1 MSPYK
6 MQDWVNE
13 ILPDGASLSEES
25 AAMIERVFTAT
36 ATSFGEQGME
46 FEPLLPD
53 DEQPLNG
60 RANALALWCTGFLY
74 GLGTGH
80 ISDLEALNGDV
91 GEIVRDF
98 TEISRATGDD
108 ADADES
114 NEQAYAELVEFIRVA
129 AQVVFEELLPL
140 RSQAYPAAAA
150 AALMD
155 RKEFARRRRQFMRM
169 IGKDASRSCRPPGA
183 PSQRRHRVR
192 LPAGQPFLLPER
204 IPEPDAVAVL
214 VPGRAAGR
222 VPAVRARARRA
233 ARVWDGARAG
243 PTARSSATA
252 RTMPFRSPTSTRS
265 CPA

>member
-1 MSPYK
+1 MQRANAKDYRAPYCGIIGTMVISDIRFQDFEDVLATAGSLSDAAEAHGSLCGALCSVSPYR

-13 ILPDGASLSEES
+13 ILPDGTALSDES
-25 AAMIERVFTAT
+25 AAMLERVFTAT
-36 ATSFGEQGME
+36 ANSFGEQGME

-60 RANALALWCTGFLY
+60 RANALALWCSGFLY
-74 GLGTGH
+74 GLGSGH

-140 RSQAYPAAAA
+140 RRQVYPA
-150 AALMD
+150 
-155 RKEFARRRRQFMRM
+155 Q
-169 IGKDASRSCRPPGA
+169 
-183 PSQRRHRVR
+183 QRLH
-192 LPAGQPFLLPER
+192 
-204 IPEPDAVAVL
+204 
-214 VPGRAAGR
+214 
-222 VPAVRARARRA
+222 
-233 ARVWDGARAG
+233 
-243 PTARSSATA
+243 
-252 RTMPFRSPTSTRS
+252 
-265 CPA
+265 

>member
-1 MSPYK
+1 MQRANAKDYRAPYCGIIGSMVISDIRFQDFEDVLATAGSLSDAAEAHGSLCGALCSMSPYR

-13 ILPDGASLSEES
+13 ILPDGTALSDES
-25 AAMIERVFTAT
+25 AAMLERVFTAT
-36 ATSFGEQGME
+36 ANSFGEQGME

-60 RANALALWCTGFLY
+60 RANALALWCSGFLY
-74 GLGTGH
+74 GLGSGH

-140 RSQAYPAAAA
+140 RRQVYPA
-150 AALMD
+150 
-155 RKEFARRRRQFMRM
+155 Q
-169 IGKDASRSCRPPGA
+169 
-183 PSQRRHRVR
+183 QRLH
-192 LPAGQPFLLPER
+192 
-204 IPEPDAVAVL
+204 
-214 VPGRAAGR
+214 
-222 VPAVRARARRA
+222 
-233 ARVWDGARAG
+233 
-243 PTARSSATA
+243 
-252 RTMPFRSPTSTRS
+252 
-265 CPA
+265 

>member
-1 MSPYK
+1 MQRGGAGPYCGIIGVTMISDIRFKDFEDALATAGSLADAAEAHGSLCGALCSVSPYR

-13 ILPDGASLSEES
+13 ILPDGTALSDDS
-25 AAMIERVFTAT
+25 AAMLEWVFTAT
-36 ATSFGEQGME
+36 ANSFGEQGME

-60 RANALALWCTGFLY
+60 RANALALWCSGFLY
-74 GLGTGH
+74 GLGSGH

-140 RSQAYPAAAA
+140 RRQVYPA
-150 AALMD
+150 
-155 RKEFARRRRQFMRM
+155 Q
-169 IGKDASRSCRPPGA
+169 
-183 PSQRRHRVR
+183 QRLH
-192 LPAGQPFLLPER
+192 
-204 IPEPDAVAVL
+204 
-214 VPGRAAGR
+214 
-222 VPAVRARARRA
+222 
-233 ARVWDGARAG
+233 
-243 PTARSSATA
+243 
-252 RTMPFRSPTSTRS
+252 
-265 CPA
+265 

>member
-1 MSPYK
+1 MRNAKGVSPSYCGIIDPMISDIRFKDFEDVLATAGSLADAAETHGSLCGALCPMSPYK

-13 ILPDGASLSEES
+13 ILPDGAALSDES
-25 AAMIERVFTAT
+25 SAMIEKVFTAT

-53 DEQPLNG
+53 DESPLNG

-98 TEISRATGDD
+98 TEISRASGDD

-140 RSQAYPAAAA
+140 RRQVYPP
-150 AALMD
+150 
-155 RKEFARRRRQFMRM
+155 Q
-169 IGKDASRSCRPPGA
+169 
-183 PSQRRHRVR
+183 QRLH
-192 LPAGQPFLLPER
+192 
-204 IPEPDAVAVL
+204 
-214 VPGRAAGR
+214 
-222 VPAVRARARRA
+222 
-233 ARVWDGARAG
+233 
-243 PTARSSATA
+243 
-252 RTMPFRSPTSTRS
+252 
-265 CPA
+265 

>member
-1 MSPYK
+1 MRNAKGVARPYCGIIEGMISDIRFKDFEDVLATAGSLADAAEAHGSLCGALCSISPYK

-13 ILPDGASLSEES
+13 ILPDGASLSDES
-25 AAMIERVFTAT
+25 SAMIERVFTAT

-53 DEQPLNG
+53 DESPLNG

-98 TEISRATGDD
+98 TEISRASGDE

-140 RSQAYPAAAA
+140 RRQVYPP
-150 AALMD
+150 
-155 RKEFARRRRQFMRM
+155 Q
-169 IGKDASRSCRPPGA
+169 
-183 PSQRRHRVR
+183 QRLH
-192 LPAGQPFLLPER
+192 
-204 IPEPDAVAVL
+204 
-214 VPGRAAGR
+214 
-222 VPAVRARARRA
+222 
-233 ARVWDGARAG
+233 
-243 PTARSSATA
+243 
-252 RTMPFRSPTSTRS
+252 
-265 CPA
+265 

>member
-1 MSPYK
+1 MPLLRYYSTMMMSDIRFKDFEDVLASAGGLADAAEAHGSLCGALCSVSPYR
-6 MQDWVNE
+6 MQDWINE
-13 ILPDGASLSEES
+13 ILPDGAAVSEES

-74 GLGTGH
+74 GLGTGA

-108 ADADES
+108 ADSDES

-140 RSQAYPAAAA
+140 RRQVYP
-150 AALMD
+150 
-155 RKEFARRRRQFMRM
+155 EQ
-169 IGKDASRSCRPPGA
+169 
-183 PSQRRHRVR
+183 QRLH
-192 LPAGQPFLLPER
+192 
-204 IPEPDAVAVL
+204 
-214 VPGRAAGR
+214 
-222 VPAVRARARRA
+222 
-233 ARVWDGARAG
+233 
-243 PTARSSATA
+243 
-252 RTMPFRSPTSTRS
+252 
-265 CPA
+265 

>member
-1 MSPYK
+1 LRNAKGVARPYCGIIEGMISDIRFKDFEDVLATAGSLADAAEAHGSLCGALCSMSPYK

-13 ILPDGASLSEES
+13 ILPDGAALSDES
-25 AAMIERVFTAT
+25 SAMIERVFTAT

-53 DEQPLNG
+53 DESPLNG

-98 TEISRATGDD
+98 TEISRASGDE

-140 RSQAYPAAAA
+140 RRQVYPP
-150 AALMD
+150 
-155 RKEFARRRRQFMRM
+155 Q
-169 IGKDASRSCRPPGA
+169 
-183 PSQRRHRVR
+183 QRLH
-192 LPAGQPFLLPER
+192 
-204 IPEPDAVAVL
+204 
-214 VPGRAAGR
+214 
-222 VPAVRARARRA
+222 
-233 ARVWDGARAG
+233 
-243 PTARSSATA
+243 
-252 RTMPFRSPTSTRS
+252 
-265 CPA
+265 

>member
-1 MSPYK
+1 MQRAASARTTVLLAVMISEIRFKDFEDVLATAGSLADAAEAHGSLCGALCSMSPYK

-13 ILPDGASLSEES
+13 ILPDGSALSDEA
-25 AAMIERVFTAT
+25 AAMIEKVFTAT

-108 ADADES
+108 AEADES

-140 RSQAYPAAAA
+140 RRQVYPA
-150 AALMD
+150 
-155 RKEFARRRRQFMRM
+155 Q
-169 IGKDASRSCRPPGA
+169 
-183 PSQRRHRVR
+183 QRLH
-192 LPAGQPFLLPER
+192 
-204 IPEPDAVAVL
+204 
-214 VPGRAAGR
+214 
-222 VPAVRARARRA
+222 
-233 ARVWDGARAG
+233 
-243 PTARSSATA
+243 
-252 RTMPFRSPTSTRS
+252 
-265 CPA
+265 

>member
-1 MSPYK
+1 MQRASPSPYCGIIGPMMISDIRFKDFEDVLATAGSLADAAEAHGSLCGALCSMSPYR
-6 MQDWVNE
+6 MQDWINE
-13 ILPDGASLSEES
+13 ILPDGAALSDES
-25 AAMIERVFTAT
+25 AAMLERVFTAT
-36 ATSFGEQGME
+36 AASFGEQGME

-108 ADADES
+108 AEADES

-140 RSQAYPAAAA
+140 RRQVYPA
-150 AALMD
+150 
-155 RKEFARRRRQFMRM
+155 Q
-169 IGKDASRSCRPPGA
+169 
-183 PSQRRHRVR
+183 QRLH
-192 LPAGQPFLLPER
+192 
-204 IPEPDAVAVL
+204 
-214 VPGRAAGR
+214 
-222 VPAVRARARRA
+222 
-233 ARVWDGARAG
+233 
-243 PTARSSATA
+243 
-252 RTMPFRSPTSTRS
+252 
-265 CPA
+265 

>member
-1 MSPYK
+1 MIGPLTAVLLAQMISDIRFKDFEDVLATAGSLADAAEAHGSLCGALCSMSPYK

-13 ILPDGASLSEES
+13 ILPDGAALSDES
-25 AAMIERVFTAT
+25 AAMLERVFTAT

-60 RANALALWCTGFLY
+60 RANALALWCSGFLY

-140 RSQAYPAAAA
+140 RRQVYPA
-150 AALMD
+150 
-155 RKEFARRRRQFMRM
+155 Q
-169 IGKDASRSCRPPGA
+169 
-183 PSQRRHRVR
+183 QRLH
-192 LPAGQPFLLPER
+192 
-204 IPEPDAVAVL
+204 
-214 VPGRAAGR
+214 
-222 VPAVRARARRA
+222 
-233 ARVWDGARAG
+233 
-243 PTARSSATA
+243 
-252 RTMPFRSPTSTRS
+252 
-265 CPA
+265 

>member
-1 MSPYK
+1 MQRAASARTTVLLAVMISEIRFKDLEDVLATAGSLADAAEAHGSLCGALCSMSPYK

-13 ILPDGASLSEES
+13 ILPDGAALSDEA
-25 AAMIERVFTAT
+25 AAMIEKVFTAT

-108 ADADES
+108 AEADES

-140 RSQAYPAAAA
+140 RRQVYPA
-150 AALMD
+150 
-155 RKEFARRRRQFMRM
+155 Q
-169 IGKDASRSCRPPGA
+169 
-183 PSQRRHRVR
+183 QRLH
-192 LPAGQPFLLPER
+192 
-204 IPEPDAVAVL
+204 
-214 VPGRAAGR
+214 
-222 VPAVRARARRA
+222 
-233 ARVWDGARAG
+233 
-243 PTARSSATA
+243 
-252 RTMPFRSPTSTRS
+252 
-265 CPA
+265 

>member
-1 MSPYK
+1 MQRASDISLGSPSGIILRIMMADIRFKDFEDVLAAAGSLADAAEAHGSLCGALCSMSPYK

-13 ILPDGASLSEES
+13 ILPDGASLSDES

-36 ATSFGEQGME
+36 AASFGEQGME

-74 GLGTGH
+74 GLGTGQ

-140 RSQAYPAAAA
+140 RRQVYPTT
-150 AALMD
+150 
-155 RKEFARRRRQFMRM
+155 
-169 IGKDASRSCRPPGA
+169 P
-183 PSQRRHRVR
+183 QRLH
-192 LPAGQPFLLPER
+192 
-204 IPEPDAVAVL
+204 
-214 VPGRAAGR
+214 
-222 VPAVRARARRA
+222 
-233 ARVWDGARAG
+233 
-243 PTARSSATA
+243 
-252 RTMPFRSPTSTRS
+252 
-265 CPA
+265 

>member
-1 MSPYK
+1 MMSDIRFKDFEDVLATAGSLADAAEAHGSLCGALCSMSPYK

-13 ILPDGASLSEES
+13 ILPDGTSLSEQSS
-25 AAMIERVFTAT
+25 AMLERVFSAT

-53 DEQPLNG
+53 DESPLNG

-108 ADADES
+108 ADADDS
-114 NEQAYAELVEFIRVA
+114 NEQAYMELVEFIRVA

-140 RSQAYPAAAA
+140 RQQIYPA
-150 AALMD
+150 
-155 RKEFARRRRQFMRM
+155 Q
-169 IGKDASRSCRPPGA
+169 
-183 PSQRRHRVR
+183 QRLH
-192 LPAGQPFLLPER
+192 
-204 IPEPDAVAVL
+204 
-214 VPGRAAGR
+214 
-222 VPAVRARARRA
+222 
-233 ARVWDGARAG
+233 
-243 PTARSSATA
+243 
-252 RTMPFRSPTSTRS
+252 
-265 CPA
+265 

>member
-1 MSPYK
+1 MRNAKGRRGALLRYYRPKMISDIRFKDFEDALATAGSLADAAEAHGSLCGALCSMSPYK

-13 ILPDGASLSEES
+13 ILPDGATLSDES

-80 ISDLEALNGDV
+80 ISDLEGLNGDV

-108 ADADES
+108 AEADES

-140 RSQAYPAAAA
+140 RRQVYPA
-150 AALMD
+150 
-155 RKEFARRRRQFMRM
+155 Q
-169 IGKDASRSCRPPGA
+169 
-183 PSQRRHRVR
+183 QRLH
-192 LPAGQPFLLPER
+192 
-204 IPEPDAVAVL
+204 
-214 VPGRAAGR
+214 
-222 VPAVRARARRA
+222 
-233 ARVWDGARAG
+233 
-243 PTARSSATA
+243 
-252 RTMPFRSPTSTRS
+252 
-265 CPA
+265 

>member
-1 MSPYK
+1 MQRRRRRTCGIIMPTMLSDIRFQDFEDVLAAAGSMADAAEAHGSLCGALCSMAPYK
-6 MQDWVNE
+6 MQDWINE

-25 AAMIERVFTAT
+25 AAMIERVFSAT

-46 FEPLLPD
+46 FEPLLPE

-60 RANALALWCTGFLY
+60 RANALALWCMGFLY
-74 GLGTGH
+74 GLGTGQ

-140 RSQAYPAAAA
+140 RTQVYPT
-150 AALMD
+150 
-155 RKEFARRRRQFMRM
+155 
-169 IGKDASRSCRPPGA
+169 
-183 PSQRRHRVR
+183 
-192 LPAGQPFLLPER
+192 PER
-204 IPEPDAVAVL
+204 RL
-214 VPGRAAGR
+214 H
-222 VPAVRARARRA
+222 
-233 ARVWDGARAG
+233 
-243 PTARSSATA
+243 
-252 RTMPFRSPTSTRS
+252 
-265 CPA
+265 